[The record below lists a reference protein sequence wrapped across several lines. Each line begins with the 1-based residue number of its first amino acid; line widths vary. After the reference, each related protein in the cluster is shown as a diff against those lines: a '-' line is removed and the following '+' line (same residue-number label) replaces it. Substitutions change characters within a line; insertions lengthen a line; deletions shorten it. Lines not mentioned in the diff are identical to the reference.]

1 MKKALIVLLIAL
13 IATPLFATKYD
24 HYGVGF
30 GADFGKANYAD
41 SNLVV
46 KNVDLD
52 LVIDSA
58 IYFTEEYSDLQIG
71 LGIQGSIGIPL
82 SVKSN
87 NVKSGDI
94 KIPANVG
101 FTLETAY
108 AIDRDLVVEARL
120 GLGFRYITLSSETIK
135 YGDFKLG
142 DKELRQYDFSVL
154 GGLGGRY
161 FVDDEVSIRF
171 GANFNYTFAE
181 ELVFVLTDNK
191 YEYNNSIYDGENNVT
206 RWSARPYVT
215 MAFSY

>member
-13 IATPLFATKYD
+13 IATPLFAAKYD

-101 FTLETAY
+101 FTLENPN
-108 AIDRDLVVEARL
+108 
-120 GLGFRYITLSSETIK
+120 GK
-135 YGDFKLG
+135 
-142 DKELRQYDFSVL
+142 
-154 GGLGGRY
+154 
-161 FVDDEVSIRF
+161 
-171 GANFNYTFAE
+171 NF
-181 ELVFVLTDNK
+181 
-191 YEYNNSIYDGENNVT
+191 
-206 RWSARPYVT
+206 
-215 MAFSY
+215 M